1 MSKFAEGINLKNA
14 KAITKK
20 EIYFLSIFTSFSYS
34 LPSMS
39 CPDLE
44 LLAVTVFE
52 ISSFLCQ
59 KFAKGNNSKNVYFF
73 FLIFHQVVYSL
84 SSIS

>member
-1 MSKFAEGINLKNA
+1 MSKFAKGINLKNA

-20 EIYFLSIFTSFSYS
+20 EIYFKQFSLIYS
-34 LPSMS
+34 LPSIS
-39 CPDLE
+39 CPDLK

-59 KFAKGNNSKNVYFF
+59 KFAKGNN
-73 FLIFHQVVYSL
+73 
-84 SSIS
+84 

>member
-1 MSKFAEGINLKNA
+1 MSKFAKGINLKNA

-20 EIYFLSIFTSFSYS
+20 KYIFVNYHHLICS
-34 LPSMS
+34 LPSIS

-59 KFAKGNNSKNVYFF
+59 KFAKGNN
-73 FLIFHQVVYSL
+73 
-84 SSIS
+84 

>member
-1 MSKFAEGINLKNA
+1 MSKFAKGIHLKNA

-20 EIYFLSIFTSFSYS
+20 EIYFFINFQQLIYSLLSI
-34 LPSMS
+34 S

-59 KFAKGNNSKNVYFF
+59 KFAKGNNSKR
-73 FLIFHQVVYSL
+73 
-84 SSIS
+84 

>member
-1 MSKFAEGINLKNA
+1 MSKLAKGNDLKNA

-20 EIYFLSIFTSFSYS
+20 KKHIFINFHQLIYS
-34 LPSMS
+34 LPSIS

-59 KFAKGNNSKNVYFF
+59 KFVKGNNS
-73 FLIFHQVVYSL
+73 
-84 SSIS
+84 

>member
-1 MSKFAEGINLKNA
+1 MSKFAKGISLK
-14 KAITKK
+14 KCKK
-20 EIYFLSIFTSFSYS
+20 KYTFLNFHQLIYL
-34 LPSMS
+34 LPSIS

-59 KFAKGNNSKNVYFF
+59 KFAKGNN
-73 FLIFHQVVYSL
+73 
-84 SSIS
+84 